1 MALAARFSPRLGLA
15 LTLVWVAL
23 LALTGAEHALL
34 FLAPALLIAIPLLGG
49 RYVGEEL
56 IARLVRRRG
65 RRRPRPV
72 RALVARRAAAAPV
85 APRGAALLALGLA
98 VRPPPRFGCC

>member
-49 RYVGEEL
+49 HYVGEEL
-56 IARLVRRRG
+56 IARLVRRR
-65 RRRPRPV
+65 RRPRPA
-72 RALVARRAAAAPV
+72 RALVARRVAPAPA